1 MWNYLT
7 KPYSLCSTCPAL
19 RGYRLPPKEILMKN
33 NKVRR
38 NTTPIKVWVFQD
50 EKEEIVK
57 NARNHGL
64 STSAFLRNLGLNIEV
79 QGTMDQQAILELV
92 KVNADLGR
100 LGGLLKLWLTNDE
113 RTKNFNKGTIDELL
127 NRISVIQN
135 EMYEKV
141 TKI

>member
-1 MWNYLT
+1 
-7 KPYSLCSTCPAL
+7 
-19 RGYRLPPKEILMKN
+19 MKN

-38 NTTPIKVWVFQD
+38 NTTPIKVWVFPD
-50 EKEEIVK
+50 EKEKIVK

-79 QGTMDQQAILELV
+79 QGIMDQQAILELV
-92 KVNADLGR
+92 KINADLGR

-113 RTKNFNKGTIDELL
+113 RTKNFNKCTIDELL

>member
-1 MWNYLT
+1 
-7 KPYSLCSTCPAL
+7 
-19 RGYRLPPKEILMKN
+19 MKN
-33 NKVRR
+33 NKIRR
-38 NTTPIKVWVFQD
+38 NTTPIKVWVFPD

-64 STSAFLRNLGLNIEV
+64 STSTFLRNLGLNIEV